1 MQPGC
6 LVATNNSRHADIVDR
21 TISAIK
27 DLQAAGKKISFYAV
41 ADRAQVSRSTLYR
54 SEDLRKLVETARA
67 DGILLRQ
74 AQHEAL
80 DARIV
85 ELEEELA
92 RVSLE
97 RDELEQAVRGISSVH
112 YAFMQVVEAA

>member
-1 MQPGC
+1 MQPRC

-27 DLQAAGKKISFYAV
+27 DLRAAGKKISFYAV
-41 ADRAQVSRSTLYR
+41 AERAQVSRSTLYR
-54 SEDLRKLVETARA
+54 SDDLRKLVEAARA
-67 DGILLRQ
+67 DGALSQQ

-80 DARIV
+80 EARIA
-85 ELEEELA
+85 ELEDELA

-97 RDELEQAVRGISSVH
+97 RDELEQVVRRISPVR